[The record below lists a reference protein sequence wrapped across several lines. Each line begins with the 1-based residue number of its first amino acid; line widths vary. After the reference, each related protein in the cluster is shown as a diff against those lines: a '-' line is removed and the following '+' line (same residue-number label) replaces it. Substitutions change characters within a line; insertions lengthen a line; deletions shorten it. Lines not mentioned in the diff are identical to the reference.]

1 MIDVLSIETPLAEV
15 HRLLGYP
22 AGRVV
27 PERVQSRLEALL
39 AESRSLIEARGAHA
53 RFPVADAAAV
63 QLTRPG
69 PAHALGG
76 FALGLVTIGPGVET
90 RAAAML
96 NAGDASGALLL
107 DAIGS
112 AAAEAAADAL
122 GSRIAD
128 GAAAGERLAS
138 PDSGAGGGGGAEMA
152 LSPCRVS
159 PGYGDW
165 PLSAQEAIFARL
177 PHGELGVRL
186 LPSLLMVPR
195 KSVTFALWFDAA
207 GHALGDRRGCS
218 CCPLDHCPRQ
228 TTRQEG
234 KPA

>member
-1 MIDVLSIETPLAEV
+1 MTTSLSIEIPLAEV

-22 AGRVV
+22 LGHLV
-27 PERVQSRLEALL
+27 PERVQSRLAALL
-39 AESRSLIEARGAHA
+39 EESRSLVEARGTHA
-53 RFPVADAAAV
+53 WFPVAEAEAV

-69 PAHALGG
+69 PANALGG
-76 FALGLVTIGPGVET
+76 FALGLVTIGPGVEA

-96 NAGDASGALLL
+96 REGDASGALLL
-107 DAIGS
+107 DTIGS

-122 GSRIAD
+122 GSRTAV
-128 GAAAGERLAS
+128 GAAVGERIGS
-138 PDSGAGGGGGAEMA
+138 PDSGAGGVGEMA
-152 LSPCRVS
+152 ISPCRVS

-207 GHALGDRRGCS
+207 GHAIGDRRGCS
-218 CCPLDHCPRQ
+218 CCPLDRCPRRAA
-228 TTRQEG
+228 RQRG
-234 KPA
+234 IPA

>member
-1 MIDVLSIETPLAEV
+1 MIDALSIETPLAEV

-27 PERVQSRLEALL
+27 PERVRSRLEALL

-53 RFPVADAAAV
+53 RFPVAEADAV

-69 PAHALGG
+69 PASALGE

-96 NAGDASGALLL
+96 RAGDTSGALLL

-122 GSRIAD
+122 GSLIA
-128 GAAAGERLAS
+128 GGTAAGGVGEL
-138 PDSGAGGGGGAEMA
+138 A

-165 PLSAQEAIFARL
+165 PLFAQEAIFARL
-177 PHGELGVRL
+177 PHEELGVRL
-186 LPSLLMVPR
+186 LPSLLMTPR
-195 KSVTFALWFDAA
+195 KSITFALWFDAA
-207 GHALGDRRGCS
+207 GHALGDLRGCS

-228 TTRQEG
+228 DARQRG

>member
-1 MIDVLSIETPLAEV
+1 MLS
-15 HRLLGYP
+15 
-22 AGRVV
+22 
-27 PERVQSRLEALL
+27 
-39 AESRSLIEARGAHA
+39 
-53 RFPVADAAAV
+53 
-63 QLTRPG
+63 
-69 PAHALGG
+69 
-76 FALGLVTIGPGVET
+76 
-90 RAAAML
+90 
-96 NAGDASGALLL
+96 AGDASGALLL

-122 GSRIAD
+122 GSRIAG
-128 GAAAGERLAS
+128 GAAVGDVGEL
-138 PDSGAGGGGGAEMA
+138 A

-195 KSVTFALWFDAA
+195 KSITFALWFDAA

-218 CCPLDHCPRQ
+218 CCPLDRCPRQ
-228 TTRQEG
+228 TTRQRG

>member
-1 MIDVLSIETPLAEV
+1 MIDSLSIETPLAEV
-15 HRLLGYP
+15 LRLLGYP
-22 AGRVV
+22 SGHVV
-27 PERVQSRLEALL
+27 PERVQSRLDALL
-39 AESRSLIEARGAHA
+39 EESRNLIEARGTHA
-53 RFPVADAAAV
+53 RFPVAEAEAV
-63 QLTRPG
+63 QLSRPG

-96 NAGDASGALLL
+96 SAGDTSGALLL
-107 DAIGS
+107 DTIGS
-112 AAAEAAADAL
+112 AAAEAAADVL
-122 GSRIAD
+122 GSRIAV
-128 GAAAGERLAS
+128 GAAVGDAGE
-138 PDSGAGGGGGAEMA
+138 MA
-152 LSPCRVS
+152 ISPCRVS

-195 KSVTFALWFDAA
+195 KSVTFALWLDPA
-207 GHALGDRRGCS
+207 GHVIGDRRGCS
-218 CCPLDHCPRQ
+218 CCPLDRCPRQ
-228 TTRQEG
+228 ATRQRG

>member
-1 MIDVLSIETPLAEV
+1 MIDSLSIETPLAEV

-22 AGRVV
+22 AGHVV
-27 PERVQSRLEALL
+27 PERVQSRLEVLL
-39 AESRSLIEARGAHA
+39 EESRSLVEARGPQA
-53 RFPVADAAAV
+53 RFPVAEAEAV
-63 QLTRPG
+63 RLTRPG
-69 PAHALGG
+69 PESALGE

-96 NAGDASGALLL
+96 REGDASGALLL

-122 GSRIAD
+122 GSRIAG
-128 GAAAGERLAS
+128 GAAVGDVGEL
-138 PDSGAGGGGGAEMA
+138 A

-177 PHGELGVRL
+177 PHGELGVQL

-195 KSVTFALWFDAA
+195 KSITFALWFDAA
-207 GHALGDRRGCS
+207 GHAIGDRRGCS

-228 TTRQEG
+228 TTRQRG

>member
-1 MIDVLSIETPLAEV
+1 MIDSLSIETPLAEV

-22 AGRVV
+22 AEHVV
-27 PERVQSRLEALL
+27 PERVQVRLDALL
-39 AESRSLIEARGAHA
+39 EESRSLVEARGTLA
-53 RFPVADAAAV
+53 RFPVAEAEAV

-69 PAHALGG
+69 PANALGG
-76 FALGLVTIGPGVET
+76 FALGLVTIGPGVEA
-90 RAAAML
+90 RAATL
-96 NAGDASGALLL
+96 LRAGDASGALLL

-122 GSRIAD
+122 GSRIAV
-128 GAAAGERLAS
+128 GATVSDAGE
-138 PDSGAGGGGGAEMA
+138 MA
-152 LSPCRVS
+152 ISPCRVS

-177 PHGELGVRL
+177 PHKELGVQL

-207 GHALGDRRGCS
+207 GHAIGDRRGCS
-218 CCPLDHCPRQ
+218 CCPLDRCPRQ
-228 TTRQEG
+228 ATRQRG
-234 KPA
+234 KSA